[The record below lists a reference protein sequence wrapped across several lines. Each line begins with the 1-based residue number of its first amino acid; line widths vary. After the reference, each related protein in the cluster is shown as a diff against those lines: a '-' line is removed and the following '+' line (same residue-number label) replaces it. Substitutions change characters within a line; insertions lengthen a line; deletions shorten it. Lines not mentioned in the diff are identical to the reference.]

1 MVQEKIYHWRPWVKK
16 RVVNA
21 RDAPTMAKV
30 EDFAFRMA
38 RDAATRGA
46 PTESSPEAYASRMV
60 PRRVN
65 VAPSR
70 VAPTEPSGEAFV
82 AHMARRLNVAAT
94 GGAPVNQGGE
104 VFAPGTAR
112 RGNGAASRDAPTG
125 PESEDSAARM
135 AHTLPP
141 PGTWWHGHPI
151 PPKDTRPPP
160 RSSQVPSP

>member
-1 MVQEKIYHWRPWVKK
+1 MGKK
-16 RVVNA
+16 TRCKREGCTNNGKSGGFCISHGVRCSHEGCTNGVI
-21 RDAPTMAKV
+21 
-30 EDFAFRMA
+30 
-38 RDAATRGA
+38 TRGLCIA
-46 PTESSPEAYASRMV
+46 HGAAKGKRCT
-60 PRRVN
+60 
-65 VAPSR
+65 VAGCANGAVR
-70 VAPTEPSGEAFV
+70 GGVF

-94 GGAPVNQGGE
+94 GGAPANQGGE